1 MIIKTRQPSSSL
13 LQLHHLKGRS
23 NLDLSD
29 YELELKG
36 YYGEQLLD
44 SFVRR
49 VNFGDALVI
58 QDLRLLD
65 GKTERQFDTIVIINQ
80 CAYIL
85 DAKYYTRDSRY
96 QDSKFYH
103 GYKEIENPDLQISRS
118 ETFLRNYIWKHFGV
132 NFTVIG
138 YFVFVNKEVAFRNDG
153 RHPRLLH
160 ANALQSSFHELKMHP
175 VMEVDYDI
183 AELLVKAHRSESIHS
198 VELDI
203 TESVFFKGLKCP
215 KCAVVQ
221 NVEFSNLI
229 KMPCCHEIY
238 SFNDVMDY
246 ALKEY
251 CAIHK
256 VSSVKVGK
264 FTKFIMG
271 SDGRNHKIER
281 FLRNNFKSC
290 GTRGVYK
297 L

>member
-65 GKTERQFDTIVIINQ
+65 GKTERQFDTIVIVNQ
-80 CAYIL
+80 SAYIL

-96 QDSKFYH
+96 QDGKFYH

-118 ETFLRNYIWKHFGV
+118 ETFLRNYIWKQFGV

-183 AELLVKAHRSESIHS
+183 AESLVKAHRLESIHRI
-198 VELDI
+198 ELDI
-203 TESVFFKGLKCP
+203 TEAVFFKGLKCP

-221 NVEFSNLI
+221 DVALSNLI

-238 SFNDVMDY
+238 SFNDVMHY

-271 SDGRNHKIER
+271 SDGRNNKIER